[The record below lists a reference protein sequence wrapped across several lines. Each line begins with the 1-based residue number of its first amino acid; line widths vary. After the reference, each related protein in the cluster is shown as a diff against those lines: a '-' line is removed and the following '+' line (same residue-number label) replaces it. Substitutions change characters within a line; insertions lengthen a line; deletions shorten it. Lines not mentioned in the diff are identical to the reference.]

1 MATVQQ
7 AKDTT
12 ITTVATLDS
21 TEESLQQPI
30 VIEAGARIYYKKILN
45 VLLEKQVRVD
55 NINPK
60 YEMFYRSKMSY
71 WETSLRRDSGRG

>member
-21 TEESLQQPI
+21 TEESSQQPI
-30 VIEAGARIYYKKILN
+30 VIEAGARIYYKKILK
-45 VLLEKQVRVD
+45 KQVRVD